1 MSGRVGYDARVSHL
15 FAYLARMKFIHR
27 WGLMRNTSSEN
38 IQEHSLQVAMIAHA
52 LALLHNERL
61 GCDAVDPA
69 RVALLGVFHD
79 AEEVITGDVPS
90 PIKYFNPQVRDA
102 VADLGEVARHKL
114 LDMAPASLRAAYEP
128 LLFHRHE
135 DAEAWR
141 LVKLADKLC
150 AYLKC
155 VEEAKAGNREF
166 ERAEASIRRDLE
178 ALDDPEVE
186 RFTALFVPSFRLTLD
201 ELN

>member
-1 MSGRVGYDARVSHL
+1 MSHF
-15 FAYLARMKFIHR
+15 FAYLARMKFIQR
-27 WGLMRNTSSEN
+27 WGLMRNTSMEN

-52 LALLHNERL
+52 LALFANERL
-61 GCDAVDPA
+61 GAGTVDPA
-69 RVALLGVFHD
+69 RVALLAVFHD

-102 VADLGEVARHKL
+102 VGDLSDVARRKL
-114 LDMAPASLRAAYEP
+114 LDMVPEPLRPAYEP
-128 LLFHRHE
+128 LFFATSD
-135 DAEAWR
+135 DAAAWR

-155 VEEAKAGNREF
+155 IEEAKAGNREF
-166 ERAEASIRRDLE
+166 ERAEATIRRSLE
-178 ALDDPEVE
+178 ATRDPDVE
-186 RFTALFVPSFRLTLD
+186 RFLATFVPSFRLTLD